1 MTSLDQVRIVARREL
16 VERSRSTVFRVSL
29 AAMVVLIVGG
39 ILALTFLAGGPDP
52 IEIGLAGDTIPG
64 LEADLVMAAQLA
76 DEEVA
81 ITTYPDAAAATTA
94 VEVGDVAIAI
104 VNSTTVVTNSGPN
117 QVEAFI
123 VTTAINASERQVL
136 AEAEGLTEEQVAA
149 IVSPA
154 NITFDN
160 LEPDDPDQEVE
171 VLAAYVG
178 SLLLFV
184 TIIMF
189 GQFVAMGIVE
199 EKQNRVVEVVL
210 SRISSTSLL
219 VGKVLGIG
227 LLGLL
232 QVSVFVVAGIV
243 TLFVVPSD
251 AIPDI
256 DLSAVGVPA
265 LGGLVVWFILGYLLY
280 SFIYAALGA
289 TVSRQEDLQG
299 VAYIPPVLLMPGYFI
314 VTLSLSGEISPIAK
328 VASFIP
334 LWTPLLMPLR
344 ITAGDVPWWEVAIS
358 VVIVIVTIIVTIR
371 LSARIYSGSA
381 LRTGGKVKL
390 KDALKG
396 SDIAS
401 QKSDE

>member
-1 MTSLDQVRIVARREL
+1 MASLNQVRIVARREL

-39 ILALTFLAGGPDP
+39 ILALTFFAGGSDP
-52 IEIGLAGDTIPG
+52 IDVGLAGETLPG
-64 LEADLVMAAQLA
+64 LDADLALAAQLV

-81 ITTYPDAAAATTA
+81 ISTYPDAAAATMA
-94 VEVGDVAIAI
+94 VEVGDVAVAI
-104 VNSTTVVTNSGPN
+104 IDSTTVVTNSGPN
-117 QVEAFI
+117 QTESFI
-123 VTTAINASERQVL
+123 VTSAINASERRVL
-136 AEAEGLTEEQVAA
+136 AESEGLTEEQVAA
-149 IVSPA
+149 IVAPVQ
-154 NITFDN
+154 ITFEK

-171 VLAAYVG
+171 ILAAYVG

-210 SRISSTSLL
+210 SRISSTALL

-232 QVSVFVVAGIV
+232 QVSVFVGAGIV
-243 TLFVVPSD
+243 TLLVVPSD

-256 DLSAVGVPA
+256 DLSGVGVPA
-265 LGGLVVWFILGYLLY
+265 LAGLVVWFILGYLLY

-314 VTLSLSGEISPIAK
+314 VTLSLSGEISSIAK
-328 VASFIP
+328 VASFVP
-334 LWTPLLMPLR
+334 LWTPLVMPLR
-344 ITAGDVPWWEVAIS
+344 IIAGDVAWWEVAIS
-358 VVIVIVTIIVTIR
+358 VAIVIVTIVLTIR

-390 KDALKG
+390 TDALKG
-396 SDIAS
+396 SEVRSTKFDG
-401 QKSDE
+401 

>member
-1 MTSLDQVRIVARREL
+1 MASLDQIRIVARREL

-29 AAMVVLIVGG
+29 AAMVVVIVGG

-52 IEIGLAGDTIPG
+52 IDIGLAGDTIPG
-64 LEADLVMAAQLA
+64 LETDLVMAAQLA

-81 ITTYPDAAAATTA
+81 ITTYPDAAAATMA
-94 VEVGDVAIAI
+94 VEVGDVAVAI
-104 VNSTTVVTNSGPN
+104 INSTTVVTNSGPN
-117 QVEAFI
+117 QVESFI
-123 VTTAINASERQVL
+123 VTTAINASERQAL
-136 AEAEGLTEEQVAA
+136 AESEGLTEEQVAA

-154 NITFDN
+154 QITFEN

-232 QVSVFVVAGIV
+232 QVSVFAVAGIV

-256 DLSAVGVPA
+256 DLSGVGIPA

-344 ITAGDVPWWEVAIS
+344 ITAGDVLWWEVAIS
-358 VVIVIVTIIVTIR
+358 IVIVIVTIIVTVR

-396 SDIAS
+396 SEIRG